1 MAGEPTLLAKGL
13 VEKIGLPVE
22 VSLTNRKEKIIRGR
36 RTYAD
41 HTAGIDLILKALVDP
56 KLGR

>member
-13 VEKIGLPVE
+13 VEKIGLPRGKFHSQTEGKDKYVVE
-22 VSLTNRKEKIIRGR
+22 EPI
-36 RTYAD
+36 AD

-56 KLGR
+56 KHG